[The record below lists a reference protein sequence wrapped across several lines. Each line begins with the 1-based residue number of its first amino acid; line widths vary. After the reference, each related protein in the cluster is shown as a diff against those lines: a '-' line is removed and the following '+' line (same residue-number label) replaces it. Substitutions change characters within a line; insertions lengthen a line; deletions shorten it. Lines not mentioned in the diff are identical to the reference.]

1 MTLYIV
7 RHGQTEENLQRI
19 LQGHIPGTLT
29 EKGKEE
35 VIEAAELLSKEDVKF
50 TMIVSSDLKRAMDSA
65 NIISERLHLP
75 VTPMEILRER
85 DWGKFTGMSIA
96 EAADKYR
103 IDGKW
108 IFPEGTTETEEGIY
122 ERASKALVELQ
133 RRYAD
138 ETIIVVTH
146 RQFARNLIASHFNCN
161 YHDVASFVNAEIRML
176 NK

>member
-1 MTLYIV
+1 
-7 RHGQTEENLQRI
+7 
-19 LQGHIPGTLT
+19 
-29 EKGKEE
+29 
-35 VIEAAELLSKEDVKF
+35 
-50 TMIVSSDLKRAMDSA
+50 MDSA

-146 RQFARNLIASHFNCN
+146 GQFARNLIASHFNCN

-176 NK
+176 NI